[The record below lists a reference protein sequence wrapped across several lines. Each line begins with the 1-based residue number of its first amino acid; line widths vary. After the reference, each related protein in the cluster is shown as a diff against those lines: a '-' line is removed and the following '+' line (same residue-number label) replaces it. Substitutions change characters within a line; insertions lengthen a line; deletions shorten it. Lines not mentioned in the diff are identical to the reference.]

1 MRRRIAGKAAAT
13 GDGGVDRLGAL
24 PDEILQHALSFLPS
38 RDAVRTCV
46 LARRWRHLWKSA
58 PALRVTDVDA
68 FRSARHVNGF
78 VNHLIV
84 LRDRT
89 PLREREIAVYKEY
102 DGGGY
107 YDSNGD
113 RLEHSQYIDLWV
125 SCPNLETLKMN
136 RCSILFLGGD
146 RSMNISSQS
155 VRCLSITRCDFD
167 HFVRARALISIP
179 TLVHLDLELTEDC
192 GLVPAFESMMPSLL
206 TTSIKL
212 DRSCNKDDMGCSLL
226 LGCLSHSSNLDLMAG
241 PQAFAFRT
249 ALKRCT
255 TFSKLKILSLNEWC
269 VEPDFGPLHY
279 FLRWSPNLEKLNI
292 HLSKPYRH
300 VEETEGCY
308 DSAEPFLASKQFR
321 VVEIKCRAKDKL
333 VHKILKVLSSC
344 GVPAEQINIK
354 KIN

>member
-38 RDAVRTCV
+38 RDAVCTCV

-89 PLREREIAVYKEY
+89 PLRECEIAAYKEY
-102 DGGGY
+102 NGGGY

-113 RLEHSQYIDLWV
+113 RREHSQYIDL
-125 SCPNLETLKMN
+125 
-136 RCSILFLGGD
+136 
-146 RSMNISSQS
+146 
-155 VRCLSITRCDFD
+155 ITRCDFD

-179 TLVHLDLELTEDC
+179 SLVHLDLELTEDC
-192 GLVPAFESMMPSLL
+192 GLVPAFESMMP
-206 TTSIKL
+206 
-212 DRSCNKDDMGCSLL
+212 SCNKDDMGCSLL

-269 VEPDFGPLHY
+269 VEPDFGPLLY

-292 HLSKPYRH
+292 HLFKPYRH

-321 VVEIKCRAKDKL
+321 VVEIKCRTKDKF

-344 GVPAEQINIK
+344 GVPAEQIK
-354 KIN
+354 SRK

>member
-1 MRRRIAGKAAAT
+1 MRVCFGSVTMTPMILTPDTTIIKYGVLCLTFPSCPGILPLWNST
-13 GDGGVDRLGAL
+13 GWCFRAN
-24 PDEILQHALSFLPS
+24 
-38 RDAVRTCV
+38 
-46 LARRWRHLWKSA
+46 A
-58 PALRVTDVDA
+58 P
-68 FRSARHVNGF
+68 H
-78 VNHLIV
+78 
-84 LRDRT
+84 
-89 PLREREIAVYKEY
+89 PL
-102 DGGGY
+102 DF
-107 YDSNGD
+107 S
-113 RLEHSQYIDLWV
+113 

-292 HLSKPYRH
+292 HLSKVYLPYRH